1 MKTVKIVLLLAII
14 AFVSAIMINP
24 IHASG
29 TATIGIDSATQHF
42 SSAQVGNTIQINITV
57 SNVQDLWGW
66 DISDISFNPAMLSLT
81 QVTEGPFL
89 QAAGQT
95 MFLWTSTSTVAISQ
109 GDIPD
114 IQEALLSTNSAAG
127 SGVIATLAFN
137 VLSLGTSQIT
147 FNQSTLYD
155 NNPVVG
161 SSPPQIGNPI
171 SSNAIN
177 GDITVGSSSSTPS
190 PSPSSA
196 PTSTPTSPSGTS
208 TSDPSSTSPSSATP
222 TSSPNTLS
230 APEFPIAI
238 ILIPLFAAATLS
250 ILFIAKKAKLSKK

>member
-29 TATIGIDSATQHF
+29 TATIGIDSATQQF
-42 SSAQVGNTIQINITV
+42 PSTQVGNTIQINITV

-66 DISDISFNPAMLSLT
+66 DISDLSFNPAMLSLT

-95 MFLWTSTSTVAISQ
+95 IFLWTSTSTVAISK

-114 IQEALLSTNSAAG
+114 IQDALLSTNSAAG
-127 SGVIATLAFN
+127 SGVIATLTFN
-137 VLSLGTSQIT
+137 VLSLGASQIT

-155 NNPVVG
+155 NNPVAG

-171 SSNAIN
+171 SSNAIKAN
-177 GDITVGSSSSTPS
+177 IIVGGSSSTPS
-190 PSPSSA
+190 PSGASTSS
-196 PTSTPTSPSGTS
+196 PTSSPSGTP
-208 TSDPSSTSPSSATP
+208 TSDPSSTPSGNSTPNSTPNNSA
-222 TSSPNTLS
+222 
-230 APEFPIAI
+230 APEFPLSI
-238 ILIPLFAAATLS
+238 ILVPLFVAATLS
-250 ILFIAKKAKLSKK
+250 MLLIAKKSKLSNK